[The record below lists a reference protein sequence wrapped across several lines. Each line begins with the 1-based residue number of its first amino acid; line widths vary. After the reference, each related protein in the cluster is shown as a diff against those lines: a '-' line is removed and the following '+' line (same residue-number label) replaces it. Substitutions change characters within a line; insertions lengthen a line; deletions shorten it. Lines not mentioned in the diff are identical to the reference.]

1 MYSGIGNGINIG
13 DIVMCTAEI
22 ISRQRKD
29 NSNKYWTNIN
39 LIDMKNNLD
48 TDEVNKSD
56 PLPIHPFQDVQEKED
71 NLPF

>member
-1 MYSGIGNGINIG
+1 
-13 DIVMCTAEI
+13 
-22 ISRQRKD
+22 
-29 NSNKYWTNIN
+29 
-39 LIDMKNNLD
+39 MKNNLD